1 MMGVVVLVFAGGVV
15 LVSDESQ
22 RDLFDETYCLYR

>member
-15 LVSDESQ
+15 LVSDVSQ
-22 RDLFDETYCLYR
+22 RKLFDETYCLYR